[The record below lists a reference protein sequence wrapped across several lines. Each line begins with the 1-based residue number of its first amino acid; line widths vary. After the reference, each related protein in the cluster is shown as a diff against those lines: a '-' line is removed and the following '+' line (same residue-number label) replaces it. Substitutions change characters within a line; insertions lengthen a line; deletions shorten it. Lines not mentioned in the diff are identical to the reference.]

1 MESPGVRTTTSG
13 ALGTMLNRLRSLPA
27 AAARDLVLVL
37 VLALAFA
44 PGAWSHHSQ
53 SEFDFKLVVE
63 VEGKVTQL
71 DWRSPHA
78 RLYVDVVNDK
88 GEVVNWNFE
97 LPSPVTLMRR
107 GWKRD
112 SLKVGDVVKVRG
124 ARARNFPTIAYA
136 TVIRD
141 ATGKALFTGTTAV
154 IDPGTASKP
163 AE

>member
-1 MESPGVRTTTSG
+1 MRESLS
-13 ALGTMLNRLRSLPA
+13 RSLIMA
-27 AAARDLVLVL
+27 GLSL
-37 VLALAFA
+37 VLAPAA
-44 PGAWSHHSQ
+44 GAHHSQ
-53 SEFDFKLVVE
+53 SEFDSKLIVE

-78 RLYVDVVNDK
+78 RLYVDVVNEK

-112 SLKVGDVVKVRG
+112 SLKPGDHVKVKG

-136 TVIRD
+136 NTIRD
-141 ATGKALFTGTTAV
+141 ASGHPLFTGVTQ
-154 IDPGTASKP
+154 IYEP
-163 AE
+163 APDTGSSR